1 MAAPSPVGSYQ
12 HLPPSPS
19 CATRAPHT
27 PGLPQWGAGG
37 GWRGLSAVRLEPGL
51 GGGAPRPTQ
60 AGRTS
65 PGLRTGPPAAPGRAP
80 ARTRRAAAAGRLRA
94 ERKPRAQTGRGGWC
108 ERLGPVPAR
117 RGWNTM
123 SRAGGRAGSENSL
136 TQQLGKWV
144 CSLTRSTA
152 LAACG
157 QRRPDS
163 RRLPRAGGGG
173 GRRAHGRLLGSRPCL
188 PRGTSTWP
196 VCASFCLLAPAFP
209 GSHGPQPSGAGSV
222 HPGGALSSCP
232 PAGVA
237 RPAASRFPP
246 KPTTLGGLWRSWCGG
261 CNSSLQMGVEICSR
275 VVGSTGRGC

>member
-1 MAAPSPVGSYQ
+1 MLY
-12 HLPPSPS
+12 
-19 CATRAPHT
+19 
-27 PGLPQWGAGG
+27 
-37 GWRGLSAVRLEPGL
+37 VRLAPGL
-51 GGGAPRPTQ
+51 GCGASRAGGA
-60 AGRTS
+60 S
-65 PGLRTGPPAAPGRAP
+65 PGLRTSPPAAPGRAP

-163 RRLPRAGGGG
+163 RRLPRAR
-173 GRRAHGRLLGSRPCL
+173 GRRGGVRAYRRLPGSRPCL
-188 PRGTSTWP
+188 PLPAARDLYVAP
-196 VCASFCLLAPAFP
+196 VSIPLPSRPCVPASIA
-209 GSHGPQPSGAGSV
+209 PQPELSSLGPSGR
-222 HPGGALSSCP
+222 GALLLP
-232 PAGVA
+232 PWAGVA
-237 RPAASRFPP
+237 RPAASVYKARFPQSP
-246 KPTTLGGLWRSWCGG
+246 SLWEAPGGLGVGDVTHSGRWR
-261 CNSSLQMGVEICSR
+261 
-275 VVGSTGRGC
+275 

>member
-1 MAAPSPVGSYQ
+1 MWGWRAPKLSSSRRDRALAGLGRQPGR
-12 HLPPSPS
+12 LLLPRGAIDTCPPPPSVPLGPHARPGFHS
-19 CATRAPHT
+19 RA
-27 PGLPQWGAGG
+27 QVGAREV
-37 GWRGLSAVRLEPGL
+37 WVLYVRLAPGL
-51 GGGAPRPTQ
+51 GCGAPR
-60 AGRTS
+60 AGCAS
-65 PGLRTGPPAAPGRAP
+65 PGLRTSPPAAPGRAP

-163 RRLPRAGGGG
+163 RRLPRARGRRGGGC
-173 GRRAHGRLLGSRPCL
+173 GRTAGSRL
-188 PRGTSTWP
+188 PP
-196 VCASFCLLAPAFP
+196 LPAPACRA
-209 GSHGPQPSGAGSV
+209 GPLRGPCEHPSAFSPLRSSV
-222 HPGGALSSCP
+222 DRP
-232 PAGVA
+232 PS
-237 RPAASRFPP
+237 PS
-246 KPTTLGGLWRSWCGG
+246 
-261 CNSSLQMGVEICSR
+261 
-275 VVGSTGRGC
+275 

>member
-1 MAAPSPVGSYQ
+1 MERSECCKAGARAGRRG
-12 HLPPSPS
+12 PPPHPG
-19 CATRAPHT
+19 RAPV
-27 PGLPQWGAGG
+27 
-37 GWRGLSAVRLEPGL
+37 S
-51 GGGAPRPTQ
+51 GAPHR
-60 AGRTS
+60 
-65 PGLRTGPPAAPGRAP
+65 LPAAPGPAP
-80 ARTRRAAAAGRLRA
+80 ARTRRAAATGRLRA

-157 QRRPDS
+157 QRRLDS
-163 RRLPRAGGGG
+163 RRLPRAGGRGEAG
-173 GRRAHGRLLGSRPCL
+173 ARPAPGLPPLPAARDLHVARLRIPLPSRPCVSRVSRPPAQRSRL
-188 PRGTSTWP
+188 GPPGRG
-196 VCASFCLLAPAFP
+196 ALL
-209 GSHGPQPSGAGSV
+209 PSGRCGLACSF
-222 HPGGALSSCP
+222 L
-232 PAGVA
+232 
-237 RPAASRFPP
+237 FPP